1 MKKSYRRKV
10 ISVITTLVMVLS
22 IVSGCGDSAEKEE
35 QETIT
40 VYLWNEVLFDDYARY
55 IQERLPDINIQFI
68 VGNGDIDFYNYMSAH
83 GKLPDIITAS
93 RFSPHDEDVLRD
105 HLMDLSMTNEVSQL
119 GEVYVNNFVYPD
131 ESVYWLPICAEV
143 DGIVVNRNL
152 FDEYNIEIP
161 TDYDSFVEA
170 CNAFEAVGI
179 KGFAA
184 DFSESATYMELLQG
198 LSVSELNSTNGREWR
213 SNYEYG
219 TDAAGLDNV
228 VWPGA
233 FERLEKFIKDTKLE
247 KKDLGLNNDSLTE
260 MFSKGEVA
268 MIFSNASDVID
279 YNNNGVAARVLPFFG
294 GKGESWIYTYP
305 STKVALNSNLEN
317 YMERKEKALKVLGV
331 MASDQGQK
339 IIAKDENLFSYER
352 DNDLQVSPYLNN
364 LNEYVN
370 QDHMYISMDS
380 NEFFTI
386 SNDVVFK
393 MIEGEYN
400 ATKAYSAFNEQLGKA
415 QNNSNATVLSIGS
428 EYSNIFHS
436 DGGNEAYSVM
446 ANSLRQMYVCDVLI
460 APGFSFTGSVFKGD
474 YTEKMLENMIMS
486 GSLKAW
492 HCNLKGVELI
502 QCLRIYVEG
511 SENGFTPYNKGSLP
525 VVSGISIN
533 VSQEDGKYKLEE
545 VYFDGKKVNVDDT
558 FRVTLLNT
566 DEYMMPVYE
575 KHYKIVEANM
585 LVKEA
590 WMEYIQYGGG
600 FAEKEDYIKIK

>member
-131 ESVYWLPICAEV
+131 ESVNWLPICAEV

-339 IIAKDENLFSYER
+339 IIAKDENLFSYKR

-400 ATKAYSAFNEQLGKA
+400 ATKAYSAFNEQLGQV

-474 YTEKMLENMIMS
+474 YTEKMVENMIMS

-590 WMEYIQYGGG
+590 WMEYIQYGGA

>member
-590 WMEYIQYGGG
+590 WMEYIQYGGA

>member
-131 ESVYWLPICAEV
+131 ESVNWLPICAEV

-317 YMERKEKALKVLGV
+317 YKERKEKALKVLGV

>member
-131 ESVYWLPICAEV
+131 ESVNWLPICAEV

-339 IIAKDENLFSYER
+339 KIAKDENLFSYER

-590 WMEYIQYGGG
+590 WMEYIQYGGA

>member
-198 LSVSELNSTNGREWR
+198 LSASELNSTNGREWR

-247 KKDLGLNNDSLTE
+247 KKDLGLNNDLLTE
-260 MFSKGEVA
+260 MFSQGEVA
-268 MIFSNASDVID
+268 MIFANASDVID

-590 WMEYIQYGGG
+590 WMEYIQYGGA

>member
-317 YMERKEKALKVLGV
+317 YKERKEKALKVLGV

-400 ATKAYSAFNEQLGKA
+400 ATKAYSAFNEQLGQA

-590 WMEYIQYGGG
+590 WMEYIQYGGA

>member
-566 DEYMMPVYE
+566 DEYMMPAYE

-590 WMEYIQYGGG
+590 WMEYIQYGGA

>member
-1 MKKSYRRKV
+1 M
-10 ISVITTLVMVLS
+10 
-22 IVSGCGDSAEKEE
+22 
-35 QETIT
+35 
-40 VYLWNEVLFDDYARY
+40 
-55 IQERLPDINIQFI
+55 
-68 VGNGDIDFYNYMSAH
+68 
-83 GKLPDIITAS
+83 
-93 RFSPHDEDVLRD
+93 
-105 HLMDLSMTNEVSQL
+105 
-119 GEVYVNNFVYPD
+119 
-131 ESVYWLPICAEV
+131 
-143 DGIVVNRNL
+143 
-152 FDEYNIEIP
+152 
-161 TDYDSFVEA
+161 
-170 CNAFEAVGI
+170 
-179 KGFAA
+179 
-184 DFSESATYMELLQG
+184 
-198 LSVSELNSTNGREWR
+198 
-213 SNYEYG
+213 
-219 TDAAGLDNV
+219 
-228 VWPGA
+228 
-233 FERLEKFIKDTKLE
+233 
-247 KKDLGLNNDSLTE
+247 
-260 MFSKGEVA
+260 
-268 MIFSNASDVID
+268 
-279 YNNNGVAARVLPFFG
+279 
-294 GKGESWIYTYP
+294 
-305 STKVALNSNLEN
+305 
-317 YMERKEKALKVLGV
+317 
-331 MASDQGQK
+331 
-339 IIAKDENLFSYER
+339 
-352 DNDLQVSPYLNN
+352 
-364 LNEYVN
+364 
-370 QDHMYISMDS
+370 
-380 NEFFTI
+380 
-386 SNDVVFK
+386 
-393 MIEGEYN
+393 
-400 ATKAYSAFNEQLGKA
+400 GKA

-590 WMEYIQYGGG
+590 WMEYIQYGGA

>member
-317 YMERKEKALKVLGV
+317 YKERKEKALKVLGV

-339 IIAKDENLFSYER
+339 IIAKDENLFSYKR

-590 WMEYIQYGGG
+590 WMEYIQYGGA

>member
-317 YMERKEKALKVLGV
+317 YKERKEKALKVLGV

-339 IIAKDENLFSYER
+339 IIAKDENLFSYKR

-400 ATKAYSAFNEQLGKA
+400 ATKAYSAFNEQLGQA

-590 WMEYIQYGGG
+590 WMEYIQYGGA

>member
-22 IVSGCGDSAEKEE
+22 IVSGCGNSAEKEE
-35 QETIT
+35 RETIT

-119 GEVYVNNFVYPD
+119 GEACVNNFVYPD

-198 LSVSELNSTNGREWR
+198 LSASELNSTNGREWR

-260 MFSKGEVA
+260 MFSQGEVA

-317 YMERKEKALKVLGV
+317 YKERKEKALKVLGV

-339 IIAKDENLFSYER
+339 KIAKDENLFSYKR

-386 SNDVVFK
+386 SNDVVIK

-400 ATKAYSAFNEQLGKA
+400 ATKAYSAFNEQLGQV

-474 YTEKMLENMIMS
+474 YTEKMVENMIMS

-590 WMEYIQYGGG
+590 WMEYIQYGGA

>member
-83 GKLPDIITAS
+83 GKLLDIITAS

-317 YMERKEKALKVLGV
+317 YKERKEKALKVLGV

-590 WMEYIQYGGG
+590 WMEYIQYGGA

>member
-93 RFSPHDEDVLRD
+93 RFSPHDEDVLRY

-317 YMERKEKALKVLGV
+317 YKERKEKALKVLGV

-339 IIAKDENLFSYER
+339 IIAKDENLFSYKR

-386 SNDVVFK
+386 SNDVVIK

-400 ATKAYSAFNEQLGKA
+400 ATKAYSAFNEQLGQV

-590 WMEYIQYGGG
+590 WMEYIQYGGA

>member
-400 ATKAYSAFNEQLGKA
+400 ATKAYSAFNEQLGQV

-590 WMEYIQYGGG
+590 WMEYIQYGGA

>member
-131 ESVYWLPICAEV
+131 ESVNWLPICAEV

-260 MFSKGEVA
+260 MFSQGEVA
-268 MIFSNASDVID
+268 MIFANASDVID

-590 WMEYIQYGGG
+590 WMEYIQYGGA

>member
-317 YMERKEKALKVLGV
+317 YKERKEKALKVLGV

-590 WMEYIQYGGG
+590 WMEYIQYGGA

>member
-317 YMERKEKALKVLGV
+317 YKERKEKALKVLGV

>member
-317 YMERKEKALKVLGV
+317 YKERKEKALKVLGV

-400 ATKAYSAFNEQLGKA
+400 ATKAYSAFNEQLGQV

-590 WMEYIQYGGG
+590 WMEYIQYGGA

>member
-198 LSVSELNSTNGREWR
+198 LSASELNSTNGREWR

-247 KKDLGLNNDSLTE
+247 KKDLGLNNDLLTE
-260 MFSKGEVA
+260 MFSQGEVA
-268 MIFSNASDVID
+268 MIFANASDVID

-339 IIAKDENLFSYER
+339 KIAKDENLFSYER

-590 WMEYIQYGGG
+590 WMEYIQYGGA